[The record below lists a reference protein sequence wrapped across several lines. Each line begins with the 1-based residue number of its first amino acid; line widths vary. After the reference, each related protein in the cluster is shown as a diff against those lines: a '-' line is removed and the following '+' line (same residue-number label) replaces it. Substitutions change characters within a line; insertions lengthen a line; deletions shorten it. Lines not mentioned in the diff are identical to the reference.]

1 MLAGQAAA
9 QRGHTRPRHP
19 ARHLQQPPEME
30 TIVHKADTHLDI
42 LCLARSLLI
51 RVGQGHRLELY
62 PDLHTVTWVLLLV
75 TRLGVTWQMASLSG
89 VIIRLHTE
97 GGLAGLLKYVPFCA
111 VLVSHSLQGMGQM
124 FLSLYIIYIL
134 WCVLHLLKLQQTPKP
149 LAQAPSAAPPLL
161 EHSEPV

>member
-1 MLAGQAAA
+1 
-9 QRGHTRPRHP
+9 
-19 ARHLQQPPEME
+19 ME

-62 PDLHTVTWVLLLV
+62 PDLHTVTWVLLVV

-111 VLVSHSLQGMGQM
+111 VLVSHSLRGEGQM
-124 FLSLYIIYIL
+124 FLSTIS
-134 WCVLHLLKLQQTPKP
+134 LHNISTLVCPPPAEAAADPEAAGTG
-149 LAQAPSAAPPLL
+149 AVRCSPSAGALGAGVAGACSKVIQG
-161 EHSEPV
+161 HW

>member
-1 MLAGQAAA
+1 MRQRPHFTSCRGPVHDCENFLDLRYQLYSALYDAG
-9 QRGHTRPRHP
+9 P
-19 ARHLQQPPEME
+19 
-30 TIVHKADTHLDI
+30 HLDI

-97 GGLAGLLKYVPFCA
+97 GGLAGLLK
-111 VLVSHSLQGMGQM
+111 
-124 FLSLYIIYIL
+124 
-134 WCVLHLLKLQQTPKP
+134 
-149 LAQAPSAAPPLL
+149 
-161 EHSEPV
+161 

>member
-1 MLAGQAAA
+1 M
-9 QRGHTRPRHP
+9 RCWP
-19 ARHLQQPPEME
+19 ARLPHSVGTLVPVTPPVTCAPQLESN
-30 TIVHKADTHLDI
+30 VHKADTHLDI

-97 GGLAGLLKYVPFCA
+97 GGLAGLLK
-111 VLVSHSLQGMGQM
+111 
-124 FLSLYIIYIL
+124 
-134 WCVLHLLKLQQTPKP
+134 
-149 LAQAPSAAPPLL
+149 
-161 EHSEPV
+161 